1 MIRISPV
8 VAAIMFILFGGRPAT
23 AQTDGHDMKSWG
35 SFSFRPDEG
44 MTSGGVAGQ
53 PDSVIKVLKDIFT
66 ELDVPL
72 KESAGKHQLAANRQ
86 RAVRKLGKA
95 PVSRYLVCGE
105 GLMGPNADNWYVYYT
120 LMVGVEPAGGKSALT
135 IGFTGS
141 AVDTPSGRTDRVK
154 CTTTGRLEFD
164 VVKRLR
170 EAFPG
175 TQ

>member
-1 MIRISPV
+1 MGMLKSSV
-8 VAAIMFILFGGRPAT
+8 VAITISMLGAGAAA
-23 AQTDGHDMKSWG
+23 AQVDQHEMKAWG

-44 MTSGGVAGQ
+44 MTSGAVAGQ
-53 PDSVIKVLKDIFT
+53 PDSVFQALKGILAA
-66 ELDVPL
+66 LDVPL
-72 KESAGKHQLAANRQ
+72 KEDAKTRQLVANRQ

-95 PVSRYLVCGE
+95 PVSRYLTCGE

-120 LMVGVEPAGGKSALT
+120 LLVGVEASGGNSGLT

-141 AVDTPSGRTDRVK
+141 AVDTPGGRTDRVK
-154 CTTTGRLEFD
+154 CTTTGRLEFE

-175 TQ
+175 TT

>member
-1 MIRISPV
+1 MASSRPFV
-8 VAAIMFILFGGRPAT
+8 VVMALTLLAAHAAA
-23 AQTDGHDMKSWG
+23 AQVDGHDMKSWG

-44 MTSGGVAGQ
+44 MTSGPVVGQ
-53 PDSVIKVLKDIFT
+53 PDSVFTVLKGIFAAL
-66 ELDVPL
+66 EVPL
-72 KESAGKHQLAANRQ
+72 KEDGQAHSLTATRQ

-120 LMVGVEPAGGKSALT
+120 LMVGVEPLGGKSTLA

-154 CTTTGRLEFD
+154 CTTTGRLEFE